1 MMFKGVQ
8 DVSSQKMICTT
19 KDGAGLGGSW
29 ASSEGAD
36 RGGCFALW
44 SCWGNTRNLS
54 REHRS
59 TVINLSVVY
68 IYI

>member
-36 RGGCFALW
+36 RGGVFCAVELLGEHQEFE
-44 SCWGNTRNLS
+44 S
-54 REHRS
+54 R
-59 TVINLSVVY
+59 T
-68 IYI
+68 